1 MTNSIDRSLAPSS
14 PIENQQKHNAVTEQ
28 AHDPHRNGL
37 RSGGQRVD
45 CRRMKDLLQ
54 IPTENLQK
62 AIAIKR
68 EIDRL
73 QAKLSALLGGAAAEP
88 AVKPKR
94 RLSAAAR
101 KRISEAAKARWARY
115 RAQKAAKGAKS

>member
-1 MTNSIDRSLAPSS
+1 
-14 PIENQQKHNAVTEQ
+14 
-28 AHDPHRNGL
+28 
-37 RSGGQRVD
+37 
-45 CRRMKDLLQ
+45 MKDLLQ

-73 QAKLSALLGGAAAEP
+73 QARLTALLGGETP
-88 AVKPKR
+88 ATPTARPKR

-115 RAQKAAKGAKS
+115 RAQKAAKAAKS

>member
-1 MTNSIDRSLAPSS
+1 
-14 PIENQQKHNAVTEQ
+14 
-28 AHDPHRNGL
+28 
-37 RSGGQRVD
+37 
-45 CRRMKDLLQ
+45 MKDLLQ

>member
-1 MTNSIDRSLAPSS
+1 
-14 PIENQQKHNAVTEQ
+14 
-28 AHDPHRNGL
+28 
-37 RSGGQRVD
+37 
-45 CRRMKDLLQ
+45 MKDLLQ

-73 QAKLSALLGGAAAEP
+73 QAKLSALLGGEAPGA
-88 AVKPKR
+88 AVKPKKR
-94 RLSAAAR
+94 YLSAAAR

-115 RAQKAAKGAKS
+115 RAQKAAKAAKS

>member
-1 MTNSIDRSLAPSS
+1 
-14 PIENQQKHNAVTEQ
+14 
-28 AHDPHRNGL
+28 
-37 RSGGQRVD
+37 
-45 CRRMKDLLQ
+45 MKDLLQ

-73 QAKLSALLGGAAAEP
+73 QARLNALLGGAAVSAE
-88 AVKPKR
+88 AKPKR

-101 KRISEAAKARWARY
+101 KRIAEAAKARWARY
-115 RAQKAAKGAKS
+115 RAMKAAKAAKS

>member
-1 MTNSIDRSLAPSS
+1 
-14 PIENQQKHNAVTEQ
+14 
-28 AHDPHRNGL
+28 
-37 RSGGQRVD
+37 
-45 CRRMKDLLQ
+45 MKDLLQ

-73 QAKLSALLGGAAAEP
+73 QARLSALLGSSAPAAI
-88 AVKPKR
+88 KPKR
-94 RLSAAAR
+94 RLSPAAR

-115 RAQKAAKGAKS
+115 RAQKAAKAGKS

>member
-1 MTNSIDRSLAPSS
+1 
-14 PIENQQKHNAVTEQ
+14 
-28 AHDPHRNGL
+28 
-37 RSGGQRVD
+37 
-45 CRRMKDLLQ
+45 MKDLLQ

-73 QAKLSALLGGAAAEP
+73 QAKLSALLGGGAIAAGA
-88 AVKPKR
+88 KPKR

-115 RAQKAAKGAKS
+115 RAQKAAKAAKS